1 MNLNSKIAIVTGA
14 GQGIGKAIA
23 LRLAKAGADIVLMDI
38 SLADVPTQTGEGGAI
53 TIWKS
58 PPDLNIVADSHAA
71 PALHVAEEIAAL
83 GRRVLPLGVD
93 VSLSSQVDAAVKHV
107 LSEFGRVDILVNNAG
122 IAGRT
127 LPLTDLEES
136 DWNAVISVNLTGVFL
151 CCKAVIGT
159 MIAQDYGRIVNIAS
173 IAGKEGNPTL
183 IPYSVSKA
191 GVICLTKALAKEV
204 TDYNIRV
211 NAVSPAVIETPILEG
226 MAQSTIDYMVSKI
239 PLGRVG
245 KPEEVAAV
253 VNFLAS
259 DEASFV
265 TGQCYDV
272 SGGRATY

>member
-1 MNLNSKIAIVTGA
+1 MNLTDKIAIVTGA

-23 LRLAKAGADIVLMDI
+23 IRLAKAGADVAIMDLNMAAAEAVAQEI
-38 SLADVPTQTGEGGAI
+38 EGIGHKALPLQADVY
-53 TIWKS
+53 
-58 PPDLNIVADSHAA
+58 
-71 PALHVAEEIAAL
+71 
-83 GRRVLPLGVD
+83 
-93 VSLSSQVDAAVKHV
+93 AAVEKV
-107 LSEFGRVDILVNNAG
+107 ISNFGRVDILVNNAG

-127 LPLTDLEES
+127 LPLTDLEDA
-136 DWNAVISVNLTGVFL
+136 DWDAVIGVNLTGVFL
-151 CCKAVIGT
+151 CCKAVIAP

-211 NAVSPAVIETPILEG
+211 NAVSPAVIQTPILEG
-226 MAQSTIDYMVSKI
+226 MAQSTIDYMVGKI

>member
-1 MNLNSKIAIVTGA
+1 MNLNNKIAIVTGA

-23 LRLAKAGADIVLMDI
+23 VRLATAGADVAIIDLNLSSAAAVAKEIENLGRQALPI
-38 SLADVPTQTGEGGAI
+38 QADVSQST
-53 TIWKS
+53 
-58 PPDLNIVADSHAA
+58 
-71 PALHVAEEIAAL
+71 
-83 GRRVLPLGVD
+83 D
-93 VSLSSQVDAAVKHV
+93 VNAAVDKV
-107 LSEFGRVDILVNNAG
+107 LSEFGRIDILVNNAG

-127 LPLTDLEES
+127 LPLTDLDES
-136 DWNAVISVNLTGVFL
+136 DWNSVIGVNLTGVFL
-151 CCKAVIGT
+151 CCKAVIDT

-204 TDYNIRV
+204 TEYNIRV
-211 NAVSPAVIETPILEG
+211 NAVSPAVIGTSILEG

>member
-1 MNLNSKIAIVTGA
+1 MNLKNKIAIVTGA

-23 LRLAKAGADIVLMDI
+23 LRLANAGADI
-38 SLADVPTQTGEGGAI
+38 AI
-53 TIWKS
+53 M
-58 PPDLNIVADSHAA
+58 DLNLSSAEAVAKNI
-71 PALHVAEEIAAL
+71 ENL
-83 GRRVLPLGVD
+83 GRRALPFQAD
-93 VSLSSQVDAAVKHV
+93 VSQSTDVNTAVDTV
-107 LSEFGRVDILVNNAG
+107 LSEFGRIDILVNNAG

-127 LPLTDLEES
+127 LPLTDLDES
-136 DWNAVISVNLTGVFL
+136 DWDTVIGVNLTGVFL

-211 NAVSPAVIETPILEG
+211 NAVSPAVIGTPILEG

>member
-1 MNLNSKIAIVTGA
+1 MNLNNKIAVVTGA
-14 GQGIGKAIA
+14 GQGIGEAIA
-23 LRLAKAGADIVLMDI
+23 IRLANAGANIAILDLNLSSAKAVAKEIEKLGRQALPI
-38 SLADVPTQTGEGGAI
+38 QADVSQST
-53 TIWKS
+53 
-58 PPDLNIVADSHAA
+58 
-71 PALHVAEEIAAL
+71 
-83 GRRVLPLGVD
+83 D
-93 VSLSSQVDAAVKHV
+93 VNAAVDKV

-136 DWNAVISVNLTGVFL
+136 DWNTVIGVNLTGVFL
-151 CCKAVIGT
+151 CCKAVIDT

-211 NAVSPAVIETPILEG
+211 NAVSPAVIGTPILEG

>member
-1 MNLNSKIAIVTGA
+1 MKLNDRIAIVTGA

-23 LRLAKAGADIVLMDI
+23 LRLVNAGADVAIMDI
-38 SLADVPTQTGEGGAI
+38 NLSAAEAAAREIEGVGRKALPLQADV
-53 TIWKS
+53 
-58 PPDLNIVADSHAA
+58 
-71 PALHVAEEIAAL
+71 
-83 GRRVLPLGVD
+83 
-93 VSLSSQVDAAVKHV
+93 SQAAAVNAAVAQV
-107 LSEFGRVDILVNNAG
+107 LSTFGRVDILVNNAG

-127 LPLTDLEES
+127 LPLTELEET
-136 DWNAVISVNLTGVFL
+136 DWDAVMGVNLTGVFL
-151 CCKAVIGT
+151 CCKAVIDA

-211 NAVSPAVIETPILEG
+211 NAVSPAVIETPILAG
-226 MAQSTIDYMVSKI
+226 MAQSTVDYMVSKI

>member
-1 MNLNSKIAIVTGA
+1 MNLTDKIAIVTGA

-23 LRLAKAGADIVLMDI
+23 IRLANAGADVAIMDLNMAAAEAVAQEI
-38 SLADVPTQTGEGGAI
+38 EVSIGRSALPVQADVSQST
-53 TIWKS
+53 
-58 PPDLNIVADSHAA
+58 
-71 PALHVAEEIAAL
+71 
-83 GRRVLPLGVD
+83 D
-93 VSLSSQVDAAVKHV
+93 VNAAVEKIIST
-107 LSEFGRVDILVNNAG
+107 LDRVDILVNNAG

-127 LPLTDLEES
+127 LPLTDLEEA
-136 DWNAVISVNLTGVFL
+136 DWDAVMGVNLTGVFL
-151 CCKAVIGT
+151 CCKAVIGP

-211 NAVSPAVIETPILEG
+211 NAVSPAVIETPLLEG
-226 MAQSTIDYMVSKI
+226 MAQSTIDYMVGKI